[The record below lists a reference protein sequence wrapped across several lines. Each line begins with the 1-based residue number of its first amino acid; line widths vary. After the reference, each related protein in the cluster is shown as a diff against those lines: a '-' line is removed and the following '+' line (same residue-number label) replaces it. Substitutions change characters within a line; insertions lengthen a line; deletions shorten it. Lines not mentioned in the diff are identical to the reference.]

1 MESPNTLRLSL
12 LHLAPRAGDLAGNVR
27 NVQRAMEI
35 AAAHGAVLAITPEL
49 ALSGF
54 LFPADGG
61 AWIEA
66 QPDRWLRAVAAT
78 ARHLGIAVLVGTAE
92 RDRVTGNLH
101 NGAFLID
108 HTGAVSGHCRKINVA
123 ADGWSGPGDTVTLME
138 WQTLRIGG
146 LICADA
152 YTPDI
157 AASLRAQGA
166 DILISPAN
174 WGPGVHGPA
183 GEWEERSR
191 ETELPLI
198 VCNRTGREQGL
209 DFSAAES
216 VVIVGGKR
224 LMVHRSP
231 HPVTLTFEWDAVA
244 GLPGSPEFVTDIL

>member
-1 MESPNTLRLSL
+1 MESAARLRLSL
-12 LHLAPRAGDLAGNVR
+12 LHLAPMAGDPAGNVR
-27 NVQRAMEI
+27 TIERAMRI

-49 ALSGF
+49 ALPGF
-54 LFPADGG
+54 LLPAGG
-61 AWIEA
+61 SAGIEK

-78 ARHLGIAVLVGTAE
+78 ARLLGIAVLVGTAE

-101 NGAFLID
+101 NSAFLID
-108 HTGAVSGHCRKINVA
+108 HTGAVSGHCRKINIA
-123 ADGWSGPGDTVTLME
+123 ADGWSRPGDTVTPME
-138 WQTLRIGG
+138 WQTLKIGC

-157 AASLRAQGA
+157 AARLSAGGA

-183 GEWEERSR
+183 GEWEQRSR
-191 ETELPLI
+191 ETGLPFI

-231 HPVTLTFEWDAVA
+231 HPVTLTLDWDTAA
-244 GLPGSPEFVTDIL
+244 GLPGSPDFVTDIL